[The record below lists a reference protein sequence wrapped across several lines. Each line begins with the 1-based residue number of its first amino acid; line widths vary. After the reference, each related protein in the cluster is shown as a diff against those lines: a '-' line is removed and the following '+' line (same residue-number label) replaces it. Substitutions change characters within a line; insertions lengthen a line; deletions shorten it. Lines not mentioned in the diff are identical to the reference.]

1 MEAVKKALAALEA
14 YLQSRTFLVL
24 HRITLADI
32 VTFCNLYNGYT
43 KVRGV

>member
-1 MEAVKKALAALEA
+1 MEAVKKAVGALDA

-32 VTFCNLYNGYT
+32 VAFCNLYHGYT